1 MKEWAASD
9 RSASEPLMTPTT
21 PFAVVKPADAAIEES
36 ATLCLMSDIIRL
48 RCDLAIGVARVN
60 PAQPTSVVVAGYAF
74 RQHGNANESHVR
86 LGAAAEPSKFDFHSS
101 FSPFPANSA
110 AQCRHEWSA

>member
-1 MKEWAASD
+1 MKVWPASD
-9 RSASEPLMTPTT
+9 KSATEPLMAPTP

-74 RQHGNANESHVR
+74 RQHGNADELHVR
-86 LGAAAEPSKFDFHSS
+86 LGAAAEPSKLDFHSS
-101 FSPFPANSA
+101 CSACPAHSA
-110 AQCRHEWSA
+110 APSRL